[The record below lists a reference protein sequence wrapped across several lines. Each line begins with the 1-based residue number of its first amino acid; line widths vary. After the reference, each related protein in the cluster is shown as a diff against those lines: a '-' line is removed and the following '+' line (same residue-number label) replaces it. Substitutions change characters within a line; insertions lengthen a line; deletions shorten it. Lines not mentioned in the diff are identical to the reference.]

1 MIKFSLARKT
11 KLPELFTTQT
21 LFPIERKYF
30 QFNLLTTI
38 IVKSFLMCSI
48 FPDWKFIAIKKI
60 ERNLNS
66 LLKNS
71 NSLNKID

>member
-21 LFPIERKYF
+21 LFFFSIDRKYF

-60 ERNLNS
+60 KRNGNL
-66 LLKNS
+66 LLKKFQS
-71 NSLNKID
+71 TQ